1 MKQRML
7 GMPGT
12 TFPMQKKVSISTRL
26 AGDFNTRVSSFDR
39 TTFCRF
45 EANTVVEEAETPA
58 RSRAL
63 VDPRTGAGIDGQ
75 GPLTPPLKTSES
87 KFPPAIRAG
96 PRKPAS
102 AAASGVGSGREIRF
116 LPRAGARFP
125 PNFTPSTQLS
135 RSCPAAGRALPLPAL
150 PSEMHGHS
158 RQQNRKARPLA
169 EKGREARPA
178 RQRRVTNDRR

>member
-1 MKQRML
+1 MNEFSGHCPHPCTVRGCINVLRNPGQ
-7 GMPGT
+7 MPG
-12 TFPMQKKVSISTRL
+12 FGYP
-26 AGDFNTRVSSFDR
+26 G
-39 TTFCRF
+39 
-45 EANTVVEEAETPA
+45 
-58 RSRAL
+58 
-63 VDPRTGAGIDGQ
+63 TGAGIDGQ
-75 GPLTPPLKTSES
+75 GPLTPPLTTFES

-150 PSEMHGHS
+150 PSGMHGHS
-158 RQQNRKARPLA
+158 RQQIRKARPLA

-178 RQRRVTNDRR
+178 RQRRVTNDRCKIRRLQPCHGTDRRPD